1 MILCVS
7 SLKGGVGK
15 TTLAAHI
22 AVTAQRAGKG
32 PVVLIDLDPQGSLTA
47 WWNTRQAEDVA
58 LAALAADAGSKSIA
72 EACTDLK
79 ASGARLIIIDT
90 PPATSSIVADAIA
103 AADLALIPTRPSPH
117 DLRAVGSTL
126 DLVEGLG
133 KRAVFVVNAATAR
146 ARITAEAAIALS
158 QHGTV
163 APVQVHNRVDLA
175 STMTDGRTVVECDPG
190 GRSAGEIVKLTQY
203 VLTQIRKSVRA

>member
-1 MILCVS
+1 MILCIS

-22 AVTAQRAGKG
+22 AVAAQRAGKG
-32 PVVLIDLDPQGSLTA
+32 PVVLLDLDPQGSLAA
-47 WWNTRQAEDVA
+47 WWAERQTEDVA
-58 LAALAADAGSKSIA
+58 LADLAGKKVEAACSELKSAGAK
-72 EACTDLK
+72 
-79 ASGARLIIIDT
+79 LIIIDT
-90 PPATSSIVADAIA
+90 PPATGSIVSDAIA
-103 AADLALIPTRPSPH
+103 AADLVLVPTRPSPH

-126 DLVEGLG
+126 DLIESHS

-163 APVQVHNRVDLA
+163 APIQVHNRVDLA
-175 STMTDGRTVVECDPG
+175 STMTDGRTVVECDPAG
-190 GRSAGEIVKLTQY
+190 KSAGEIEKLTQY
-203 VLTQIRKSVRA
+203 VLTQLRKSARA

>member
-1 MILCVS
+1 MILCIS

-15 TTLAAHI
+15 TTIAAHI
-22 AVTAQRAGKG
+22 AVAAQRAGKG

-47 WWNTRQAEDVA
+47 WWTERQADDVA
-58 LAALAADAGSKSIA
+58 LADLGSKPIA
-72 EACTDLK
+72 QACGELK
-79 ASGARLIIIDT
+79 ASGAKLIVIDT

-103 AADLALIPTRPSPH
+103 AADLVLIPTRPSPH
-117 DLRAVGSTL
+117 DLRAVGNTL
-126 DLVEGLG
+126 DLVEAHG
-133 KRAVFVVNAATAR
+133 KRAVFAVNAATAR

-163 APVQVHNRVDLA
+163 APDQVHNRVDLA

-190 GRSAGEIVKLTQY
+190 GKSATEIEKLTQY
-203 VLTQIRKSVRA
+203 VLTQLRKSTRT

>member
-1 MILCVS
+1 MILCIS

-22 AVTAQRAGKG
+22 AVAAQRAGKG
-32 PVVLIDLDPQGSLTA
+32 PVVLLDLDPQGSLSA
-47 WWNTRQAEDVA
+47 WWTERQAEDVA
-58 LAALAADAGSKSIA
+58 LADLAGKQIA
-72 EACTDLK
+72 TACRELK
-79 ASGARLIIIDT
+79 AAGARLIIIDT
-90 PPATSSIVADAIA
+90 PPATGSIVSDAIA
-103 AADLALIPTRPSPH
+103 AADLVLVPTRPSPH

-126 DLVEGLG
+126 DLVEGHG

-175 STMTDGRTVVECDPG
+175 STMTDGRTVVECDPAG
-190 GRSAGEIVKLTQY
+190 KSAGEIEKLTQY
-203 VLTQIRKSVRA
+203 VLTQLRKSVRA

>member
-1 MILCVS
+1 MILCIS

-22 AVTAQRAGKG
+22 AVAAQRAGKG

-47 WWNTRQAEDVA
+47 WWSERQADD
-58 LAALAADAGSKSIA
+58 AALAELGSKQIA
-72 EACTDLK
+72 QACGELK
-79 ASGARLIIIDT
+79 ASGAKLIVIDT
-90 PPATSSIVADAIA
+90 PPATGSIVADAIS
-103 AADLALIPTRPSPH
+103 AADLVLIPTRPSPH

-126 DLVEGLG
+126 DLVEGHG
-133 KRAVFVVNAATAR
+133 KRAVFAINAATAR

-190 GRSAGEIVKLTQY
+190 GKSATEIEKLTQY
-203 VLTQIRKSVRA
+203 VLTQLRKSART

>member
-1 MILCVS
+1 MILCIS

-22 AVTAQRAGKG
+22 AVSAQRAGKG
-32 PVVLIDLDPQGSLTA
+32 PVVLLDLDPQGSLSA
-47 WWNTRQAEDVA
+47 WWTERQAEDVA
-58 LAALAADAGSKSIA
+58 LANLAGKNIGITCR
-72 EACTDLK
+72 EMK
-79 ASGARLIIIDT
+79 AAGARLIIIDT
-90 PPATSSIVADAIA
+90 PPATGSVVSDAIA
-103 AADLALIPTRPSPH
+103 AADLVLVPTRPSPH

-126 DLVEGLG
+126 DLIESHS

-163 APVQVHNRVDLA
+163 APIQVHNRVDLA
-175 STMTDGRTVVECDPG
+175 STMTDGRTVIECDPAG
-190 GRSAGEIVKLTQY
+190 KSAGEIERLTQY
-203 VLTQIRKSVRA
+203 VLTQLRKSVRA